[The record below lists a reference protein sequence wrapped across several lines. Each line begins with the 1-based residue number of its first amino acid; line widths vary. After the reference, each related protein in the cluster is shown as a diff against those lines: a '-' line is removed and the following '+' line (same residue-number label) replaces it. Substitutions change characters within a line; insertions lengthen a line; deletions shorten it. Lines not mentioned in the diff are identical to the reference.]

1 MTHTRDTVSIIS
13 SRKGYKFLRTS
24 PNKNQE
30 PSFCAVPLGMNFYD
44 HVLVKRQEIGP
55 GLDPA
60 GAVRLR
66 VIHRRRKEG

>member
-1 MTHTRDTVSIIS
+1 MTHTGIIESIIS
-13 SRKGYKFLRTS
+13 IKATS
-24 PNKNQE
+24 
-30 PSFCAVPLGMNFYD
+30 SYVPVLTKTRNRLSVLCSWNEFYD